1 MRESVKKPHIPNL
14 LFLSSTAKN
23 FNIFKYTDWRSMTN
37 PNYLVWLAFP
47 TKWGTEG
54 FDCVPIA
61 YFSETAPKLI
71 GDTAIV
77 GISQSFG

>member
-1 MRESVKKPHIPNL
+1 
-14 LFLSSTAKN
+14 
-23 FNIFKYTDWRSMTN
+23 MTN
-37 PNYLVWLAFP
+37 PNYLVWLALA
-47 TKWGTEG
+47 TKGGAEC
-54 FDCVPIA
+54 FDSVPIA